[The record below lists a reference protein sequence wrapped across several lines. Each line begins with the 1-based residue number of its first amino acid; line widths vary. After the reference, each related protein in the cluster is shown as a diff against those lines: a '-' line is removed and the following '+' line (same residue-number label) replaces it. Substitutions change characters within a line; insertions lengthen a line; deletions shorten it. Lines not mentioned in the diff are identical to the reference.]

1 MSERFVQ
8 RADPEEVFGSLS
20 NDTRVAVIR
29 ALREADGH
37 EATFSDL
44 RETVGVDDPGQF
56 NYHLGKLRGHFVT
69 RTDEGYELTQAGKQI
84 AGAIASGAYTVRG
97 ETDPIALD
105 DPCQVCGGEQTLR
118 YEDEVVRVECDSCVS
133 TSAFAVPP
141 AAFAGHEREEI
152 PQVASRY
159 LRTTIR
165 QQYNGF
171 CWYCEG
177 RVEPSV
183 GTISD
188 IDMVEVPSEEVLEE
202 FVDDIETIPWVQ
214 YDCQQC
220 GATATTGLNT
230 VLLNHPAVVAF
241 YHDHGVD
248 VRERLVW
255 EFPPVDDVRMAVR
268 DADPFRASV
277 TYEAGGET
285 LTVVVD
291 ETLGVVDVDP

>member
-8 RADPEEVFGSLS
+8 RADPEEVFGALS

-29 ALREADGH
+29 ALRETDGH

-97 ETDPIALD
+97 RTDPIVLE

-118 YEDEVVRVECDSCVS
+118 YDDEVVRVECGSCVS

-141 AAFAGHEREEI
+141 AAFAGYDREAI
-152 PQVASRY
+152 PRVASRY

-165 QQYNGF
+165 QQYNSF

-188 IDMVEVPSEEVLEE
+188 VDPVEFPSEEVLEE
-202 FVDDIETIPWVQ
+202 SVDDLHDVPWVR
-214 YDCQQC
+214 YDCQRC
-220 GATATTGLNT
+220 GATATMGLNT

-241 YHDHGVD
+241 YHGHGVD

-255 EFPPVDDVRMAVR
+255 EFPSVDDVQMEVR
-268 DADPFRASV
+268 DEEPRRASV
-277 TYEAGGET
+277 TYEAGRET

-291 ETLGVVDVDP
+291 ETLGVVDVDQ